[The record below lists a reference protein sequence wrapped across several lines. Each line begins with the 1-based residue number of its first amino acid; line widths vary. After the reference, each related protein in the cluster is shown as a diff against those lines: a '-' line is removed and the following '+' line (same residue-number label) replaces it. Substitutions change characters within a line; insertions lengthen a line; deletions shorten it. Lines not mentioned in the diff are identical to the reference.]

1 MNVLLTRYRHAEQTE
16 LDQQR
21 VQIQQLLEEKARA
34 EVRLEK
40 LIREHAV
47 AAAADVLP
55 PLPPSPSLSSALDSI
70 QVPAASQQ
78 PEPFVCLAMI
88 EPPSMLGSSARG
100 PADTTPSSTYGIH
113 NRTLIQQES
122 SASFVPTEYTD
133 SFPLGSRSITC
144 SGSNSE
150 SEDIMV
156 TLHDDYT
163 ACLRQL
169 RTLQSKLE
177 TALNNIFV
185 SAVGVPLVNFEQDA
199 VARGKVVKVVEQT
212 VHETIA
218 CLDQRILGPGAH
230 RKIFAQGGFD
240 VIRAKQHGQV
250 AGTVL
255 EPTPS
260 SIGSPYR
267 APPIRHNN
275 NQRMPETLDE
285 EVLLRTKSASDGS
298 GIVRRMKLN
307 SISDANKFPTNTGR
321 IMSFEHGGHVAM
333 SATPIKNNY
342 MPKSL
347 LDQKPEKARESAVT
361 LRALSYVNN
370 MLCIVYTLS
379 TSMPDQP
386 CTSPLPPLDCSYDRK
401 RPSGAGADDDN
412 SAYTANLLTVED
424 LLRRWTCL
432 DFDGLDTAADLGK

>member
-1 MNVLLTRYRHAEQTE
+1 MNVLLTQYRHAEQTE

-40 LIREHAV
+40 LIREHTV
-47 AAAADVLP
+47 AAAADVLS

-100 PADTTPSSTYGIH
+100 PAETTPRSTYGIH
-113 NRTLIQQES
+113 NRILIQQES
-122 SASFVPTEYTD
+122 SASFVSTEYTD

-177 TALNNIFV
+177 TALNNMFV

-199 VARGKVVKVVEQT
+199 VARGKVVKVIEQT
-212 VHETIA
+212 VHETFA
-218 CLDQRILGPGAH
+218 CLDQRILGPSAH
-230 RKIFAQGGFD
+230 RKIFAQGGFG

-250 AGTVL
+250 AGNVL

-275 NQRMPETLDE
+275 NQIMPETLDE

-298 GIVRRMKLN
+298 GIVGRMKLN
-307 SISDANKFPTNTGR
+307 SISDANKFPTDTGR
-321 IMSFEHGGHVAM
+321 IMSFEH
-333 SATPIKNNY
+333 ATLIKDNY
-342 MPKSL
+342 MPESL
-347 LDQKPEKARESAVT
+347 LDQKPEKSRESAVT
-361 LRALSYVNN
+361 LRALSYANN

-386 CTSPLPPLDCSYDRK
+386 CISPVPPLDCSYDRK

-412 SAYTANLLTVED
+412 PAYTANLLTVED

-432 DFDGLDTAADLGK
+432 DFDGLDRAADLGK